1 MSPHDTPKDPDILA
15 GEYVLGLLDETE
27 RRDVEAR
34 LETDPA
40 LRQAVGRWE
49 ERFHPY
55 TALAPALTPSER
67 LWPRIQRSLN
77 ALDEEQR
84 SAQATPAARPLEAA
98 PSRQAPPEARAKAT
112 PTRPPERNQPK
123 ARREQPSGHSG
134 GIWQSLTLWRSL
146 AGAGMAALVTVM
158 VTEPPPQRIEV
169 PVEVPVTVEV
179 EAQPRYM
186 VVLMGT
192 EEATA
197 GWVAQASSAS
207 QVRLFP
213 LAGYELPEDRAL
225 ELWTQL
231 EAWNEPV
238 SLGLIEPG
246 RPLEI
251 ALEGITLEGD
261 QLFAISL
268 EPPGGSPTGQPT
280 GSIEFAGHLVEL

>member
-1 MSPHDTPKDPDILA
+1 MSPHDLPKDPDILA
-15 GEYVLGLLDETE
+15 GEYVLGLLDETQ
-27 RRDVEAR
+27 RRGVEAR
-34 LETDPA
+34 LAVDPA

-55 TALAPALTPSER
+55 TALAPSLTPSER
-67 LWPRIQRSLN
+67 LWPRIQRSLT

-84 SAQATPAARPLEAA
+84 SAQAAGSVTSS
-98 PSRQAPPEARAKAT
+98 PSPPEAREAT
-112 PTRPPERNQPK
+112 APPPTKRQAREAQEGRLARPP
-123 ARREQPSGHSG
+123 RRSGRM
-134 GIWQSLTLWRSL
+134 WQSLTLWRSL
-146 AGAGMAALVTVM
+146 AGAGLAALVTVM

-169 PVEVPVTVEV
+169 PVEVPVEVRV

-251 ALEGITLEGD
+251 ALEGIALEGN

-280 GSIEFAGHLVEL
+280 GPIEFAGHLVEL

>member
-1 MSPHDTPKDPDILA
+1 MSPHDLPRDPDILA
-15 GEYVLGLLDETE
+15 GEYVLGLLDDTQ

-34 LETDPA
+34 LAVDPA
-40 LRQAVGRWE
+40 LRQAVSRWE

-55 TALAPALTPSER
+55 TALAPSLTPSER
-67 LWPRIQRSLN
+67 LWPRIQRSLT
-77 ALDEEQR
+77 ALDEERR
-84 SAQATPAARPLEAA
+84 STHDAGSDATA
-98 PSRQAPPEARAKAT
+98 PSRPAAPEAREATAPPPPAKRK
-112 PTRPPERNQPK
+112 TRRKEQAHAP
-123 ARREQPSGHSG
+123 RRSG
-134 GIWQSLTLWRSL
+134 GVWQSLTLWRSL
-146 AGAGMAALVTVM
+146 AGAGLAALVTVM

-169 PVEVPVTVEV
+169 PVEVPVEVRV

-213 LAGYELPEDRAL
+213 LAGYELPEGRAL

-231 EAWNEPV
+231 EAWSEPV
-238 SLGLIEPG
+238 SLGLVEPG

-251 ALEGITLEGD
+251 ALEGIALEGN

-280 GSIEFAGHLVEL
+280 GPIEFAGHLVEL

>member
-1 MSPHDTPKDPDILA
+1 VSPHDLPKDPDILA
-15 GEYVLGLLDETE
+15 GEYVLGLLDETQ
-27 RRDVEAR
+27 RRGVEAR
-34 LETDPA
+34 LAVDPA

-55 TALAPALTPSER
+55 TALAPSLTPSER

-77 ALDEEQR
+77 ALDAEQQ
-84 SAQATPAARPLEAA
+84 SIQTAPATGPAEAA
-98 PSRQAPPEARAKAT
+98 PSRQAPPEARATTA
-112 PTRPPERNQPK
+112 PARRPERNQPK
-123 ARREQPSGHSG
+123 AKREHSSRLSG
-134 GIWQSLTLWRSL
+134 GIWQNLTLWRSL
-146 AGAGMAALVTVM
+146 AGAGLAALVTVM

-192 EEATA
+192 EDATA

-251 ALEGITLEGD
+251 ALEGIALEGN

-280 GSIEFAGHLVEL
+280 GPIEFAGHLVEL